1 MKLEKLMQQKAALES
16 QIARVEFAEKNK
28 AKVEKLV
35 MKILQKYPD
44 LFYFHVA
51 VLEKPIEDAFSTLAE
66 NLTNQQA

>member
-1 MKLEKLMQQKAALES
+1 
-16 QIARVEFAEKNK
+16 
-28 AKVEKLV
+28 